1 MSKTLFLT
9 QKEADELILTVHT
22 IYVLLKTAENTDK
35 TILGRLKFWS
45 DEMND
50 SLSTARSS
58 IETVLRG
65 LEENFRSSQED
76 TVEYELPGEL
86 YAAVTMLSRL
96 RPNQIKNVSRKL
108 KNRR

>member
-45 DEMND
+45 DDMNV

-58 IETVLRG
+58 IEAVLRG
-65 LEENFRSSQED
+65 LEENFKSTQED

-86 YAAVTMLSRL
+86 YAAVTLLSRL
-96 RPNQIKNVSRKL
+96 RPGQIRRVIKNIK
-108 KNRR
+108 K

>member
-45 DEMND
+45 DDMNV
-50 SLSTARSS
+50 SLNTARSS

-65 LEENFRSSQED
+65 LEENFKSTQED

-86 YAAVTMLSRL
+86 YAAVTLLSRL
-96 RPNQIKNVSRKL
+96 RPGQIRRVIKNIK
-108 KNRR
+108 K